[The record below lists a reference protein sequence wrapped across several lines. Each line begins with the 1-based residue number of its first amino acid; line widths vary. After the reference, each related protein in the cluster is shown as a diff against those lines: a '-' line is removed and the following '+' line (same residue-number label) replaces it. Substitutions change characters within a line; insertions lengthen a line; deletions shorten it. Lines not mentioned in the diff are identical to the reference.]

1 MKITF
6 FLIPLLQLMLFDVS
20 GYSWASRPKIE
31 EHKLEHLDINPVY
44 VDGSRVRHNEVF
56 LIRIHVSQL
65 RSQKH

>member
-1 MKITF
+1 
-6 FLIPLLQLMLFDVS
+6 MLFDVS